1 MHIVLGYRLHIPAAP
16 EIRCPVA
23 IPRPPLT
30 LRRSRGVFWG
40 TFFQTLEG
48 MTEVQNPPLDI
59 FRKYVPDVA
68 GFHFKQAWG
77 DARIA

>member
-1 MHIVLGYRLHIPAAP
+1 MHIVLGYRLRILAAP
-16 EIRCPVA
+16 EIRSPVA
-23 IPRPPLT
+23 IQFRPLT
-30 LRRSRGVFWG
+30 SRSRGVFWG

-68 GFHFKQAWG
+68 GFLFKQAWG